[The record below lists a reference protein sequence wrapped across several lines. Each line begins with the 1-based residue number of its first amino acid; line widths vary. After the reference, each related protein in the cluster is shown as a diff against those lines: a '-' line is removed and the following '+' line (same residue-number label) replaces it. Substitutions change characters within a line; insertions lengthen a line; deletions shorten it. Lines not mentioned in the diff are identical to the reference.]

1 MEGAGD
7 RLIPTRGSRKAERVV
22 CASEVNEIRWTMMHA
37 NIYEH
42 MYKPLYLGVSM
53 CNALSGSFDSCN
65 EFRYRLQS
73 QVNLINHAC
82 TFT

>member
-1 MEGAGD
+1 
-7 RLIPTRGSRKAERVV
+7 
-22 CASEVNEIRWTMMHA
+22 MMHA

-53 CNALSGSFDSCN
+53 RNTLSGSFDSCN

-73 QVNLINHAC
+73 RVNLINHAC